1 MRQQQCS
8 STQYLFVELVATG
21 ELLERL
27 AELHKRAIWT
37 IFSMNKRRNWRLV
50 SNRRPLLTLG
60 SKRGDQAP
68 VFLLFILV
76 TPVLSKGHSSSFQPA
91 LPAGGRPAP
100 VSAAVERRPTPRP
113 TLALAGALAAV
124 QLLPTLELAGLS
136 SRQGGLALNENAT
149 VAASSRIC
157 LAYCGDFIGR
167 DSVRNPPADC
177 GRYRGQ

>member
-1 MRQQQCS
+1 MQFYL
-8 STQYLFVELVATG
+8 QYLFVELVATG

-37 IFSMNKRRNWRLV
+37 IFSMNKQKKLAL
-50 SNRRPLLTLG
+50 SLTAVLFFDLG
-60 SKRGDQAP
+60 SKRGRRLPSVARCVPDGWLAQ
-68 VFLLFILV
+68 F
-76 TPVLSKGHSSSFQPA
+76 HSLDDFQPA

-113 TLALAGALAAV
+113 TLALAGRGRRSTAADWSW
-124 QLLPTLELAGLS
+124 PASPAGRAGSAQWLT
-136 SRQGGLALNENAT
+136 T

-177 GRYRGQ
+177 GRYRGQITAIH

>member
-1 MRQQQCS
+1 MCPDP
-8 STQYLFVELVATG
+8 LELIV
-21 ELLERL
+21 
-27 AELHKRAIWT
+27 
-37 IFSMNKRRNWRLV
+37 
-50 SNRRPLLTLG
+50 P
-60 SKRGDQAP
+60 Q
-68 VFLLFILV
+68 FLKP
-76 TPVLSKGHSSSFQPA
+76 TR
-91 LPAGGRPAP
+91 PAGWRGRPAP